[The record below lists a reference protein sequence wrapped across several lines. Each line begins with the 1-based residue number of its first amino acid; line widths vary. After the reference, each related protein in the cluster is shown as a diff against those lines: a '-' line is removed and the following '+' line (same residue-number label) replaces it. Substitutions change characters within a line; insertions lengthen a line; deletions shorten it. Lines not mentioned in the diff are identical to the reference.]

1 MSRLGTE
8 MAGGGDAATGPWGN
22 ELSNR
27 QLEVLDVASVDRLE
41 VDISD
46 GPQVVG
52 AVLEDLADPFL
63 QFHWDRHHDLL
74 VVLDRPAQLLDAKWT
89 AEVRKAD
96 DDEDS
101 VREPYALLHCEHAP
115 VGHLDVEPGREPVI
129 PVQRV
134 VQVCRDVFRLALHV
148 ADEEIPAAH
157 GLRVGER
164 GWVVRVGEQRGSVGV
179 GERGLAPLAHE
190 P

>member
-1 MSRLGTE
+1 MSRLTTGT
-8 MAGGGDAATGPWGN
+8 GGGGKSAADPWVN

-52 AVLEDLADPFL
+52 AVLQDLADPFL
-63 QFHWDRHHDLL
+63 QFHWDRHHDLFVAL
-74 VVLDRPAQLLDAKWT
+74 ERPAQLLDAEWT

-96 DDEDS
+96 DDEDF
-101 VREPYALLHCEHAP
+101 VREPHALLHCEHAP
-115 VGHLDVEPGREPVI
+115 VGHLDVEPGNEPVI

-134 VQVCRDVFRLALHV
+134 VQVCRDVFRLA
-148 ADEEIPAAH
+148 P
-157 GLRVGER
+157 RVCT
-164 GWVVRVGEQRGSVGV
+164 WLMKKSQR
-179 GERGLAPLAHE
+179 RTD
-190 P
+190 